1 MFRTAGSYSTGLI
14 PTIFAAMA
22 FLLIEGCT
30 TADQMQS
37 LVNKGQYD
45 QAYQLYL
52 SKRGEMAAGGAKTS
66 RALQAMAA
74 HFNAR
79 LLPPVI
85 ESKKQL
91 DAKIKAFAEDAKLTD
106 QLQTAI
112 RNAKSNLATY
122 NANEILSNPA
132 YRSPEVG
139 KLEAAIRRAQGGL
152 ANFGEAKEFNEK
164 FRPGL
169 VRSLDHLKRTAG
181 KWPLPSSAW
190 SAARKAVQSAHASL
204 ETYRT
209 NAPDSM
215 GGYTAPEVDSLEA
228 ELAKFEG
235 RLANDAIGRFRGFD
249 HFSGRS
255 FFDAYPARLDANQ
268 FFAAHPTAIVD
279 TLAGATSVQLTS
291 FAKTYGAA
299 APEVK
304 KTVGDLYGS
313 ALLHEELAG
322 RERTLKDVIN
332 AYWSARR
339 DGFAPES
346 LVGYTV
352 FVGHAADSLSGG
364 AAHSF
369 AIGEWPFDYGLGAV
383 DELPLGDQAMVAD
396 YLILINSPLIHATR
410 QAKGVRTVRGKYK
423 SSERAVPNPEYR
435 KVQTTVSAK
444 DRALRSLERSLG
456 SAERQLD
463 RAQIAVDR
471 ADAELRRVRSRFNA
485 AGGTDSKELIRKDL
499 ELAEIESYTAAKSLR
514 RAQQDL
520 TETENDLDD
529 ALTDLAD
536 AEAERASVVET
547 LYEPV
552 YSKYAYKLHTFEVTR
567 EITTAYYIVDHTTS
581 KFVRLAYIHTESENF
596 DLPRGIRQNDPDNE
610 QLLEDYASE
619 AKITDYEAQR
629 PALDLDSLIAH
640 YLGQPTRTQP
650 LVADNLIEIM
660 FQDQDSA
667 YEKSSLSGDD
677 FPPGEISLLQ

>member
-1 MFRTAGSYSTGLI
+1 
-14 PTIFAAMA
+14 
-22 FLLIEGCT
+22 
-30 TADQMQS
+30 MQS

-52 SKRGEMAAGGAKTS
+52 SKRSEVGAGGAKAS
-66 RALQAMAA
+66 KALQAIAA

-85 ESKKQL
+85 ESRKQL
-91 DAKIKAFAEDAKLTD
+91 DTTIAAFDKDAKRSQ

-112 RNAKSNLATY
+112 QSAKSNLAAY
-122 NANEILSNPA
+122 NANQILSNPN

-152 ANFGEAKEFNEK
+152 ANFGEAKKFNEEY
-164 FRPGL
+164 RPAL
-169 VRSLDHLKRTAG
+169 VRALDHLKRTAG
-181 KWPLPSSAW
+181 KWPLPSNAW
-190 SAARKAVQSAHASL
+190 PAARKAVESAHTSL
-204 ETYRT
+204 ETYRA

-228 ELAKFEG
+228 ELAAFEK
-235 RLANDAIGRFRGFD
+235 RLARDAIGRFRGFD

-255 FFDAYPARLDANQ
+255 FFDAYPARIDANQ
-268 FFAAHPTAIVD
+268 FFAAHPTAVVD

-291 FAKTYGAA
+291 FANTYGAV

-304 KTVGDLYGS
+304 KTVGDLYGN
-313 ALLHEELAG
+313 ALLHEVLAG

-332 AYWSARR
+332 AYRSARR

-364 AAHSF
+364 AAHDF
-369 AIGEWPFDYGLGAV
+369 TIGEWPFGYDLGAV
-383 DELPLGDQAMVAD
+383 DELPLGDEAISSD
-396 YLILINSPLIHATR
+396 YLILINSPLIHANR
-410 QAKGVRTVRGKYK
+410 EAKGVRTVRSKYK

-444 DRALRSLERSLG
+444 DRAVRSLERSLG

-471 ADAELRRVRSRFNA
+471 ADAELRRVRSKYNA
-485 AGGTDSKELIRKDL
+485 TGGTESKELIRKEL
-499 ELAEIESYTAAKSLR
+499 ELAEIESQTVAKSLR
-514 RAQQDL
+514 RAQQEL
-520 TETENDLDD
+520 TETENALDD
-529 ALTDLAD
+529 ALTDLSD
-536 AEAERASVVET
+536 AEAERASIVET

-567 EITTAYYIVDHTTS
+567 EITTAYYIVDHTTN
-581 KFVRLAYIHTESENF
+581 KFVRLAYVHTERENF

-610 QLLEDYASE
+610 QLLENYASE

-667 YEKSSLSGDD
+667 YEKSSLTGDD